1 MKSET
6 RGSRAT
12 KTRLVKKTAK
22 KEEQLIHVHKK
33 SPMSNNTFEQSTD
46 LSVYI
51 LHEKNVLKKISEWS
65 GYGPWQL
72 PAHWSCKEVLLCKA
86 NGQFTLDQLI
96 VENVIF

>member
-1 MKSET
+1 LGERLTTSITAEEQVMSEI

-51 LHEKNVLKKISEWS
+51 LHEKT
-65 GYGPWQL
+65 
-72 PAHWSCKEVLLCKA
+72 C
-86 NGQFTLDQLI
+86 
-96 VENVIF
+96 